1 MLKIASF
8 GCGVDSV
15 AALLMDSNYDE
26 IIFADTGSELPETY
40 QFLEYFEKKSGL
52 KITKVK
58 SHLGKIYDYY
68 HKGRFFPLPTFRDC
82 TGKFK
87 ITPIRQ
93 HLRKKYGK
101 KETFEM
107 NIFIDYDEFH
117 RMRTSD
123 VKYIKK
129 KNPIVDKKIT
139 REKCLKIINDFGYD
153 LPLKSGCFF
162 CPFNNKKRWIDLRNN
177 HIDLFE
183 KSKEL
188 EKRAMYKEN
197 GDRKWNIQPLVKIRG
212 KDSQTLF
219 ECRCFNGK
227 IRPTKET
234 S

>member
-1 MLKIASF
+1 MIKIASF

-15 AALLMDSNYDE
+15 AGLLLAQEQGIEYDE
-26 IIFADTGSELPETY
+26 IIFADTGGEMPETY
-40 QFLEYFEKKSGL
+40 AYMDYFEKKSGL
-52 KITKVK
+52 KITKVRSK
-58 SHLGKIYDYY
+58 LGKIYDYY

-93 HLRKKYGK
+93 HIRKKYGK
-101 KETFEM
+101 KETFSM

-123 VKYIKK
+123 VKYIT
-129 KNPIVDKKIT
+129 NNYPLVDQKIT
-139 REKCLKIINDFGYD
+139 REKCLNIISDYD
-153 LPLKSGCFF
+153 YNLPVKSGCFF

-177 HIDLFE
+177 HKDLFE

-197 GDRKWNIQPLVKIRG
+197 GDRKWNIQPLIKIKG
-212 KDSQTLF
+212 KESQTLF
-219 ECRCFNGK
+219 ECSCFNG
-227 IRPTKET
+227 
-234 S
+234 

>member
-1 MLKIASF
+1 MKQIASF

-15 AALLMDSNYDE
+15 AGLLLNSNYDE

-40 QFLEYFEKKSGL
+40 AYLDYFEKKSGL

-68 HKGRFFPLPTFRDC
+68 FNKRCFPLPTFRDC
-82 TGKFK
+82 TKKFK

-93 HLRKKYGK
+93 YLRKKYGK

-107 NIFIDYDEFH
+107 SLFIDYSEFH

-123 VKYIKK
+123 RNYIT
-129 KNPIVDKKIT
+129 NCYPLVDQKLT
-139 REKCLKIINDFGYD
+139 RDELKEIIISKGYE
-153 LPLKSGCFF
+153 LPTKSGCFF
-162 CPFNNKKRWIDLRNN
+162 CPFNTKKRWIDLRNN
-177 HIDLFE
+177 ALNLFE

-197 GDRKWNIQPLVKIRG
+197 GDRKWNIQPLVTTRG
-212 KDSQTLF
+212 KDSKTLF
-219 ECRCFNGK
+219 ECACFNG
-227 IRPTKET
+227 
-234 S
+234 

>member
-123 VKYIKK
+123 VKYIKNK
-129 KNPIVDKKIT
+129 YPLVDKKIT

-219 ECRCFNGK
+219 ECRCFNG
-227 IRPTKET
+227 
-234 S
+234 